1 MDRTPLDIQN
11 KEFSRRFRGY
21 DVNEVKEYLSQLAD
35 ELAILIEEN
44 KTLETRLKDLEGELE
59 YYRNIE
65 TLLKETLLST
75 QRAINELKKTT
86 EEERKSIISSAQNSA
101 REIIRKAE
109 EEKAKIE
116 METER
121 LKNIYNEFKAKF
133 IGILESYRRMLEE

>member
-116 METER
+116 MEIER